1 LVIFPP
7 SGVGIFY
14 NRVMASHGAGA
25 GDYFSGWDEM
35 MNVVVIDDDPRI
47 TALLKRALTFE
58 GYATQVAANGTDGL
72 KLVLSGSPD
81 LVVLDVMMPGLDGWE
96 VCRKIRSEMD
106 VPVLMLTARDEV
118 ADRVKGLD
126 IGADDY
132 LVKPFALEEFLA
144 RVRALLRRQKAA
156 SEGTGALSFA
166 DLRLNTGTR
175 EVFRGDREIRL
186 TAKEFDLLLFFMEH
200 PRQVLTR
207 DLLMERIW
215 GYDYGGE
222 SNVLEVYVNMV
233 RQKLEEGGEKR
244 IIHTVRGVGYVLRE
258 TA

>member
-1 LVIFPP
+1 
-7 SGVGIFY
+7 
-14 NRVMASHGAGA
+14 
-25 GDYFSGWDEM
+25 
-35 MNVVVIDDDPRI
+35 MNVVIIDDDPRI

-58 GYATQVAANGTDGL
+58 GYDAQVAGNGTDGL
-72 KLVLSGSPD
+72 SLALSSSPD
-81 LVVLDVMMPGLDGWE
+81 LVVLDIMMPGLDGWE
-96 VCRKIRSEMD
+96 VCRRIRAEKD

-144 RVRALLRRQKAA
+144 RVRALLRRQKVS
-156 SEGTGALSFA
+156 SEPSGLLNFA
-166 DLRLNTGTR
+166 DLQLNTITR
-175 EVFRGDREIRL
+175 EVYRGDREIRL
-186 TAKEFDLLLFFMEH
+186 TAREYDLLLFFIEH

-207 DLLMERIW
+207 DMLMERIW

-244 IIHTVRGVGYVLRE
+244 IINTVRGVGYVLRE
-258 TA
+258 NP

>member
-1 LVIFPP
+1 MNIVI
-7 SGVGIFY
+7 
-14 NRVMASHGAGA
+14 
-25 GDYFSGWDEM
+25 
-35 MNVVVIDDDPRI
+35 IDDDPRI
-47 TALLKRALTFE
+47 TALLKRALKFE
-58 GYATQVAANGTDGL
+58 GYTAEVAGNGPDGL
-72 KLVLSGSPD
+72 SLALSGSPD

-96 VCRKIRSEMD
+96 VCRRIRAEKD

-118 ADRVKGLD
+118 ADRVKGLN

-144 RVRALLRRQKAA
+144 RVRALLRRQKIS
-156 SEGTGALSFA
+156 SESSGILNFA
-166 DLRLNTGTR
+166 DLKLNTGTR
-175 EVFRGDREIRL
+175 EVLRGDREIRL

-207 DLLMERIW
+207 DMLMERIW

-233 RQKLEEGGEKR
+233 RQKLEESGEKR

-258 TA
+258 TP